1 MLRRLLENIKGDKY
15 IWMVLMALS
24 VVSLLAVYSSART
37 LAYKYHEGNT
47 IYYLFKHASVLVLGL
62 SIAYLSHLVDY
73 RYYSGIAKLLF
84 YISIPMLIYTLFF
97 GVEINDAKRWI
108 SIPVI
113 NLTFQTS
120 DFAKLA
126 LIMYVSRSLSRRQDV
141 IKSFK
146 EAFLPVILPIL
157 LVCILIVPENL
168 SSAALLFLTCMMIM
182 FIGRISIKYIAA
194 TCGLGAVALGLF
206 ILVSLL
212 SGNPGRVETWK
223 SRSVDY
229 IEMVKGTGTPSYQ
242 VQQANIAIAKG
253 GLVRLAPGKS
263 TQCNF
268 LPHPYSDF
276 IFATIVEEYGLS
288 GALFIIFLYAF
299 LLFRVIK
306 LVKESPR
313 AFGAL
318 MAIGLAIF
326 IVIQAFVHMGV
337 CVNLLPTTGL
347 TLPFVSMGGTSIWFN
362 GFAMGIILSVSR
374 GIQLGKETTGTP
386 AGGQLNR
393 MNEELPV

>member
-1 MLRRLLENIKGDKY
+1 MIRRLLENIKGDKY
-15 IWMVLMALS
+15 IWMVLAVLS
-24 VVSLLAVYSSART
+24 LISLLAVYSSTRT
-37 LAYKYHEGNT
+37 LAYRYHEGKT
-47 IYYLFKHASVLVLGL
+47 IFYLFKHGGVLFFGL

-84 YISIPMLIYTLFF
+84 YLSIPLLIYTLIF
-97 GVEINDAKRWI
+97 GVEINEAKRWI

-120 DFAKLA
+120 DLAKLA

-146 EAFLPVILPIL
+146 DAFLPIILPIV
-157 LVCILIVPENL
+157 LVCFLIVPENL
-168 SSAALLFLTCMMIM
+168 SSAMLLFMTCMLIM

-194 TCGLGAVALGLF
+194 TCGLGIVGLALF
-206 ILVSLL
+206 IMISLVS
-212 SGNPGRVETWK
+212 GDKGRVQTWK
-223 SRSVDY
+223 VRTVDY

-253 GLVRLAPGKS
+253 GIVRMAPGKS

-276 IFATIVEEYGLS
+276 IYATIIEEYGIL
-288 GALFIIFLYAF
+288 GGVFVMFLYI
-299 LLFRVIK
+299 LLLYRVIK
-306 LVKESPR
+306 LVKDSPR

-318 MAIGLAIF
+318 MAIGLTIYL
-326 IVIQAFVHMGV
+326 VIQAFVHMGV
-337 CVNLLPTTGL
+337 SVNLLPTTGL
-347 TLPFVSMGGTSIWFN
+347 TLPFVSMGGSSIWFN
-362 GFAMGIILSVSR
+362 SFAIGIILSVSR
-374 GIQLGKETTGTP
+374 GIQVGKG
-386 AGGQLNR
+386 AGKQDSILAR
-393 MNEELPV
+393 ENEELPV